1 MGMTDVMASGRVRAH
16 QRLMT
21 LLRDADEAVAD
32 PRAKP
37 PSGQRDEQ
45 VAGWDGEE
53 LAGLTALIRRSHHAY
68 TREAL
73 DRLGPLCRKVASEEG
88 GSYPSLVA
96 LRRLVEELD
105 QDLRP
110 HLEKEERML
119 FPYIEELEA
128 AVSAGHEPGASPFGT
143 VRNPVRMMMLEHD
156 RCFEL
161 LREIRETASDYH
173 VPQGADASVADLY
186 SLLQELER
194 DLRQHIHLE
203 ADLLFP
209 RAVALEDGP

>member
-1 MGMTDVMASGRVRAH
+1 MTDVMAYGRVRAH
-16 QRLMT
+16 QTAMT
-21 LLRDADEAVAD
+21 LLRNADVAVAD
-32 PRAKP
+32 SRAT
-37 PSGQRDEQ
+37 PSRGEHDGQ
-45 VAGWDGEE
+45 VAGWDGEA
-53 LAGLTALIRRSHHAY
+53 LAGLTELIRRSHHAY

-73 DRLGPLCRKVASEEG
+73 DRLGPLCVKAAREQGATH
-88 GSYPSLVA
+88 PSLIA

-110 HLEKEERML
+110 HLDKEERML

-128 AVSAGHEPGASPFGT
+128 AVSAGHDPGASPFGT

-161 LREIRETASDYH
+161 LGEIRETASNYR
-173 VPQGADASVADLY
+173 VPEGAHASVASLY
-186 SLLQELER
+186 SELEELER

-209 RAVALEDGP
+209 RAIALEDGL